1 MFKGTDDY
9 TLIDLLA
16 HLDPPGF
23 AGFAGL
29 ARWFRFGLRLRLRP
43 FRWTPW
49 LVLFPA
55 PTIMFRPFR
64 RLRLRF
70 WTARLARLAAAAAR
84 LASLRS
90 LARLAR
96 GFRFRLRLGPRRW
109 TPWFGLS
116 PLRRG
121 PFRLRLGLRAA

>member
-64 RLRLRF
+64 LRLRF
-70 WTARLARLAAAAAR
+70 GLRAARLARLAASAA
-84 LASLRS
+84 
-90 LARLAR
+90 
-96 GFRFRLRLGPRRW
+96 
-109 TPWFGLS
+109 
-116 PLRRG
+116 
-121 PFRLRLGLRAA
+121 